1 MTVPLSSDGIRESR
15 DEEYAMTALTTP
27 VKLGGYALILLVVL
41 AGGFGLGR
49 AVGGDGR
56 AGPAPHS
63 RPAQHSQHSQPVLP
77 VQPVRH
83 SQPTEEQS

>member
-1 MTVPLSSDGIRESR
+1 
-15 DEEYAMTALTTP
+15 MTALTTP

-49 AVGGDGR
+49 AVGGDER